1 MSPRHVHAA
10 AFTVLRIA
18 HLGQA
23 AALQVVATALEM
35 ALGRARLRRDRQQHQ
50 RCRKRDDKHS
60 PIWLPSPLT
69 SQVQTPTIL
78 AVANFWSR
86 INCRTHVAIARFRV
100 VSFDR
105 EEALPTIGLL
115 TQTTTGADANV
126 WDDYISAFKG
136 ALCTNGYTS
145 PLPQQTGTDYNSYL
159 TGAQNLMRGRPDAN
173 AN

>member
-1 MSPRHVHAA
+1 MQQHLPFFGLHTLAKLPHCKLSPPH
-10 AFTVLRIA
+10 LRW
-18 HLGQA
+18 LL
-23 AALQVVATALEM
+23 AALACGAIDSNISAAESVTISIRM
-35 ALGRARLRRDRQQHQ
+35 
-50 RCRKRDDKHS
+50 
-60 PIWLPSPLT
+60 IWLPSPLT